1 MKKYIVFIL
10 IFITSACSNISPIET
25 PAVVI
30 EKEVTPVHVESPKAT
45 SSLDLVVDRI
55 PFEKVP
61 ETKAVSD
68 FCNKIE
74 DKFLN
79 YGWSHSFCDSFDWN
93 HVRNSVLGDPLMWV
107 VYGDEEAHKEEPRN
121 MTLVMCGVH
130 GDEITPIK
138 FCFDILHYLYQTTH
152 TEIGKQKLKDNLIV
166 VVPIVSPDSFFKK
179 RPTRTN
185 ARGVDVNRN
194 FPTKDWNKSA
204 RKLWVSRYGK
214 DKRRDPGKS
223 SMSEPETLF
232 QVNLIKRYNP
242 TKIISVHAPLTLLD
256 YDGPTMAHKHLHELG
271 SSAESLLDQMSKMAK
286 GYTVKNYPFFPGS
299 LGNYAGNERNI
310 PTITLELPSSDNR
323 KHKEYWEQFKHSI
336 DYAIFH
342 SSLKK
347 SNLVLSDKNNDI
359 ESSKKN

>member
-1 MKKYIVFIL
+1 MKKFIALIL
-10 IFITSACSNISPIET
+10 IFILAGCSNITPIENPIT
-25 PAVVI
+25 KTEEVNVSV
-30 EKEVTPVHVESPKAT
+30 EKTESP
-45 SSLDLVVDRI
+45 LVKPILSEVEKVE
-55 PFEKVP
+55 FVKVP

-68 FCNKIE
+68 FCTKIE
-74 DKFLN
+74 SKFHH
-79 YGWSHSFCDSFDWN
+79 YGWGRSHCDSFSWN
-93 HVRNSVLGDPLMWV
+93 HVRNSVLGDPLIWA
-107 VYGDEEAHKEEPRN
+107 VYGDEDAHKEEPRN
-121 MTLVMCGVH
+121 MTLIMCGVH

-138 FCFDILHYLYQTTH
+138 FCFDILHHLYQKTH
-152 TEIGKQKLKDNLIV
+152 TELGKQKLKDNLIV
-166 VVPIVSPDSFFKK
+166 VAPIVSPDSFFKK

-194 FPTKDWNKSA
+194 FPTKDWSKSA
-204 RKLWVSRYGK
+204 RKLWASRYGK
-214 DKRRDPGKS
+214 DKRRDPGKT

-242 TKIISVHAPLTLLD
+242 TKIISVHAPLTILD
-256 YDGPTMAHKHLHELG
+256 YDGPTMAHKHFHEIG
-271 SSAESLLDQMSKMAK
+271 SNAENLLDQMSKMAK

-323 KHKEYWEQFKHSI
+323 KHKEYWEQFKLSI

-347 SNLVLSDKNNDI
+347 SNLVMSEKNNEE
-359 ESSKKN
+359 ESGKKN